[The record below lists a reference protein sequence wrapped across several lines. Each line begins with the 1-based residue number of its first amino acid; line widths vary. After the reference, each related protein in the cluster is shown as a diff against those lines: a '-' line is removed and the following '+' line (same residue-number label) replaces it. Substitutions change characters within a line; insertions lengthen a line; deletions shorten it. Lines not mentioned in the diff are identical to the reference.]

1 MNLKLSVIIPAY
13 CAEKTISRCIQSC
26 LNQDY
31 SSIEVIAIND
41 GSKDNT
47 LQLLKAVKDERLF
60 IIDKQNEGVGK
71 ARNAGLEV
79 ATGEYVIF
87 LDADDE
93 IPSNYIERLVSNI
106 ELNNSDIALC
116 GYVIDKGDKRTY
128 VKPRKNLTNEPLKD
142 FLVDNIVSSP
152 WAKIYKRAII
162 KENNIF
168 FSDDKIMEDAYFN
181 LHYFKHVKLV
191 SKEPD
196 VFYIYNKKNST
207 STVDITDKK
216 FEFIQN
222 ALLKLSSAVS
232 SKVYGSELEI
242 RLLRLGVLFP
252 LSSGYFSHELQAFA
266 RKLIAEDILKNKYI
280 KKNEIIAVFLISKSV
295 IAYNFYR
302 KLVLLI
308 KKIKYER

>member
-1 MNLKLSVIIPAY
+1 MMVSIIIPVFN
-13 CAEKTISRCIQSC
+13 AEKYIKSTLESC

-31 SSIEVIAIND
+31 SSIEIIVIND
-41 GSKDNT
+41 GSTDDT
-47 LQLLKAVKDERLF
+47 LNILNEVNDPRVVVINKK
-60 IIDKQNEGVGK
+60 NEGSGK

-93 IPSNYIERLVSNI
+93 IPNDYIDRLVSNI
-106 ELNNSDIALC
+106 QLNNSDIALC
-116 GYVIDKGDKRTY
+116 GYVIDKGDKRIY
-128 VKPRKNLTNEPLKD
+128 VKPKETLTNEPLKD

-162 KENNIF
+162 KDNNIV
-168 FSDDKIMEDAYFN
+168 FSDDKIMQDGYFN
-181 LHYFKHVKLV
+181 LHYFKQVKLV

-222 ALLKLSSAVS
+222 ALFKQSSAVS
-232 SKVYGSELEI
+232 SKIYNSELEI

-252 LSSGYFSHELQAFA
+252 LSSGYFSYHLQALA
-266 RKLIAEDILKNKYI
+266 RKLIADNILKNKYI
-280 KKNEIIAVFLISKSV
+280 KKNEIIAVFLISKSAV
-295 IAYNFYR
+295 AYNFYR

-308 KKIKYER
+308 KKIQYER